1 MACLE
6 CGLEQAVAGA
16 GTCAR
21 CGAPLPGAGHPSGT
35 FTCPGGAKLR
45 VDSSG
50 ITVVGKRNALARP
63 LSGEKIAWFLS
74 WDEIGWFRDGW
85 HKTQQ
90 EKPGWTLHIVL
101 AGGRG
106 KQVTETW
113 AAGRTEA
120 PPELLALIRD
130 AAAAH
135 SIPAVLTGGEVCDG
149 LPGKDAGLYYD
160 PAGKQGLREWTGT
173 EWSPF
178 LQVDPGARGHPG
190 QETGLARIWSPLS
203 PAELYRQSRA
213 VRRESRLTVAMVAV
227 VLVAPILI
235 LMVIAAM
242 MVPAHLDGSASPAMA
257 AFIGALC
264 VLFLAFTWAGPVR
277 DARTGKRI
285 AQALSAAATRALAQ
299 DDPPAHSTELP
310 DLRTN

>member
-1 MACLE
+1 
-6 CGLEQAVAGA
+6 V
-16 GTCAR
+16 R

-35 FTCPGGAKLR
+35 FTCPGGAELR

-50 ITVVGKRNALARP
+50 ITVGGKRNALARL
-63 LSGEKIAWFLS
+63 LSRDEIGWFLS

-85 HKTQQ
+85 HQPEKG
-90 EKPGWTLHIVL
+90 KPGWMLHIVL

-113 AAGRTEA
+113 TAGRTEA
-120 PPELLALIRD
+120 PPELLALIRH
-130 AAAAH
+130 AAAAY
-135 SIPAVLTGGEVCDG
+135 SIPAVLTGGKVHDG
-149 LPGKDAGLYYD
+149 MPGKDAGLYYD
-160 PAGKQGLREWTGT
+160 PAGEPGLREWTGT

-190 QETGLARIWSPLS
+190 RGTGLARIWSPLS
-203 PAELYRQSRA
+203 AAELHRQSRA
-213 VRRESRLTVAMVAV
+213 VRRESRLTMAMVAV
-227 VLVAPILI
+227 FFVAPTLVLMLI
-235 LMVIAAM
+235 AVM

-277 DARTGKRI
+277 NARTQKRI
-285 AQALSAAATRALAQ
+285 ALALSAAATRALAQ
-299 DDPPAHSTELP
+299 DDPPLN
-310 DLRTN
+310 RTA